1 MPLPNSSTGSA
12 TAKLKKAPAPAASS
26 SCASRPP
33 KNPSM
38 RGLPKGRKMIA
49 AGRGLVRIA
58 NQLAVHWQPLRLIDR
73 HDHRVCGGD
82 DQAICFGQA
91 IIILVYVPLL
101 TFTGVEGK

>member
-1 MPLPNSSTGSA
+1 MAGKHVKIGSLRERIAPPACFKKRAQAGANVGAKQFDSSA

-73 HDHRVCGGD
+73 HSKAER
-82 DQAICFGQA
+82 Q
-91 IIILVYVPLL
+91 
-101 TFTGVEGK
+101 